1 MRSVLVT
8 GASSGIGRETALLLE
23 RGGWRVFAGVRH
35 QEDAE
40 ALRRDARGHLEPV
53 LLDVTDAATLEAAAK
68 QVADAVGTAG
78 LDGLVNNAG
87 VVIGGPLEFVE
98 LDALRRELEVNA
110 VGPVVVTQALLPLLR
125 RARGRIV
132 NVGSLSGYFASP
144 FVGPYC
150 ASKFAL
156 VALSDTLRRE
166 LRPWDIAVS
175 LVEPGNVAT
184 PIWGKG
190 REQIDASNAQL
201 PEAARALYGES
212 VQKMREYVQ
221 QGEARA
227 IPAGRVARVIER
239 ALTARRPRTRYRVGP
254 DAHAMWWLTRLLPDR
269 ALDLLTDYLFNKRG

>member
-8 GASSGIGRETALLLE
+8 GASTGIGREAALRLE
-23 RGGWRVFAGVRH
+23 RGGWRVFAGVRRA
-35 QEDAE
+35 QDGE
-40 ALRRDARGHLEPV
+40 ALRRDASERLEPV
-53 LLDVTDAATLEAAAK
+53 ILDVTDPATIAAAAK
-68 QVADAVGTAG
+68 QVEGVVGAYG

-87 VVIGGPLEFVE
+87 VVAGGPLEFVE
-98 LDALRRELEVNA
+98 LDELRRGLEVNTL
-110 VGPVVVTQALLPLLR
+110 GPVAVTQALLPLLR

-156 VALSDTLRRE
+156 EALSDALRRE
-166 LRPWDIAVS
+166 LRPWGIAVS

-190 REQIDASNAQL
+190 REQIDDASARL
-201 PEAARALYGES
+201 PEEARALYGES
-212 VQKMREYVQ
+212 VEKMREYVQ
-221 QGEARA
+221 QGEKRA
-227 IPAGRVARVIER
+227 IPADRVARAIER

-254 DAHAMWWLTRLLPDR
+254 DAHAVWWLTRLLPDR
-269 ALDLLTDYLFNKRG
+269 ALDRLTDRLFNKGV